1 MFQSNTPLAGI
12 GRFQLKAWNCSP
24 KNKLRAFIVADEC
37 SKGRRM
43 SVLILDNLSYSIA
56 GRLLLDRASLMVD
69 PGRRI
74 GLIGRNGA
82 GKSTLLKLIG
92 GALQPDG
99 GTIRLGNRVR
109 MGYVAQEAPAGVIT
123 PLEVVLTAD
132 AERTALLAA
141 LEDPAMAPERLG
153 EIHDRLMT
161 IGAEA
166 APSRAASILSGL
178 GFSTEWQSRP
188 MSSFSGGWRMRVALA
203 AVLFSEPDLLLLD
216 EPTNHLDLE
225 ATLWLE
231 GYLQKFPGAVLLVS
245 HDRQLLDR
253 AVEAIV
259 HLDGGRLT
267 LTPGG
272 FAEFIR
278 IKTERALQQS
288 RAAEK
293 VAEQRAHM
301 QKFVDRFRAKASK
314 AKQAQSRIK
323 ALERMPQI
331 DAVVEDKA
339 THFSFPS
346 AEPVAP
352 PMLSLDGVDIGY
364 DGKPILAGVS
374 LRLDME
380 DRIAL
385 LGTNGNG
392 KSTLAK
398 LLAGRLAPLRGR
410 EFRTGNLRVGYF
422 AQHQEDD
429 LVMDDTPY
437 DHLSRTLPKATPPQ
451 VRAQAARFGLDAD
464 RVNTKVGAMS
474 GGEKARLLL
483 ALATRD
489 APHLLILDEPTNHL
503 DIDARDALV
512 KALAEFE
519 GAVVLISHDPYLVDL
534 VADRLLLVAGGKV
547 TALEGDLAG
556 YALSVTE
563 GSSSSGG
570 GGRENARKAERND
583 SNGNNK
589 AARAEARSK
598 MAPLRQAAKAAEQKL
613 TKLAAEQAQL
623 ETRLTDPGIYTPAK
637 AKDLADINKRIAAIK
652 RETET
657 AEQAW
662 LMAEAALEEA
672 G

>member
-1 MFQSNTPLAGI
+1 
-12 GRFQLKAWNCSP
+12 
-24 KNKLRAFIVADEC
+24 
-37 SKGRRM
+37 M
-43 SVLILDNLSYSIA
+43 SVLILDSVSYSIA
-56 GRLLLDRASLMVD
+56 GRNLLDHASLMVD

-82 GKSTLLKLIG
+82 GKSTLLKLIAG
-92 GALQPDG
+92 ELQADG
-99 GTIRLGNRVR
+99 GTIRRGARARL
-109 MGYVAQEAPAGVIT
+109 GYVAQEAPGGATT
-123 PLEVVLTAD
+123 PLDVVLLADIERTQLLAD
-132 AERTALLAA
+132 ADNPKTPHDRLA
-141 LEDPAMAPERLG
+141 
-153 EIHDRLMT
+153 EIHDRLLT
-161 IGAEA
+161 IEADA
-166 APSRAASILSGL
+166 APARAAAILSGL
-178 GFSTEWQSRP
+178 GFSTEAQGRP

-203 AVLFSEPDLLLLD
+203 AVLFSAPDLLLLD

-231 GYLQKFPGAVLLVS
+231 SYLGKFPGAVLLVS

-253 AVEAIV
+253 AVEAIA
-259 HLDGGRLT
+259 HLDGGKLT

-278 IKTERALQQS
+278 IKTERALQQG

-293 VAEQRAHM
+293 AAEARAHM

-314 AKQAQSRIK
+314 ARQAQSRIK

-331 DAVVEDKA
+331 ESVVEDKA
-339 THFSFPS
+339 TRFSFP
-346 AEPVAP
+346 EPNKLAP
-352 PMLSLDGVDIGY
+352 PMLSLDNVDIGY
-364 DGKPILAGVS
+364 DGKAVLTGVS

-398 LLAGRLAPLRGR
+398 LLAGRLMPLKGR
-410 EFRTGNLRVGYF
+410 QFRTGNLRVGYF
-422 AQHQEDD
+422 AQHQEED
-429 LVMDDTPY
+429 LIADETPY
-437 DHLSRTLPKATPPQ
+437 QHLSRVLPKATPPQ

-464 RVNTKVGAMS
+464 RVNTKVSAMS

-519 GAVVLISHDPYLVDL
+519 GAVLLISHDPYLVDL

-547 TALEGDLAG
+547 TALEGDLES
-556 YALSVTE
+556 YAASVTE
-563 GSSSSGG
+563 TASPT
-570 GGRENARKAERND
+570 RENNNNRRND
-583 SNGNNK
+583 K
-589 AARAEARSK
+589 KDRAEARSR
-598 MAPLRQAAKAAEQKL
+598 MAPLRQAVKDAEHRLNKLNAERKLLEQKL
-613 TKLAAEQAQL
+613 A
-623 ETRLTDPGIYTPAK
+623 DPGIYAQAK
-637 AKDLADINKRIAAIK
+637 SKDLHYINQRIAAIK
-652 RETET
+652 RETDA
-657 AEQAW
+657 AERDW
-662 LMAEAALEEA
+662 LAAEAALEA
-672 G
+672 AA

>member
-1 MFQSNTPLAGI
+1 
-12 GRFQLKAWNCSP
+12 
-24 KNKLRAFIVADEC
+24 
-37 SKGRRM
+37 M
-43 SVLILDNLSYSIA
+43 SVLILDTLSYSIA
-56 GRLLLDRASLMVD
+56 GRSLLDHASLMVD

-92 GALQPDG
+92 GELQPDG

-109 MGYVAQEAPAGVIT
+109 MGYVAQEAPAGTIT
-123 PLEVVLTAD
+123 PLEVVLAAD

-141 LEDPAMAPERLG
+141 LEDPAVAPERLA
-153 EIHDRLMT
+153 EIHDRLLT

-178 GFSTEWQSRP
+178 GFSSEWQSRP

-231 GYLQKFPGAVLLVS
+231 NYLQKFPGAVLLVS

-272 FAEFIR
+272 FAEFVR
-278 IKTERALQQS
+278 IKTERALQQG

-293 VAEQRAHM
+293 AAEQRAHM

-314 AKQAQSRIK
+314 ARQAQSRIK

-331 DAVVEDKA
+331 EAVVEDKA

-364 DGKPILAGVS
+364 DGKPILTGVS

-398 LLAGRLAPLRGR
+398 LLAGRLAALRGR

-437 DHLSRTLPKATPPQ
+437 DHLSRALPKATPPQ

-547 TALEGDLAG
+547 TALEGDLAA
-556 YALSVTE
+556 YASSVTE
-563 GSSSSGG
+563 GSASNG
-570 GGRENARKAERND
+570 GGRDNSRKAERSD
-583 SNGNNK
+583 SNNNSK

-598 MAPLRQAAKAAEQKL
+598 LAPLRQAVKAAEQKL
-613 TKLAAEQAQL
+613 AKLAAEAALLEKQL
-623 ETRLTDPGIYTPAK
+623 ADPGMYTQAK
-637 AKDLADINKRIAAIK
+637 AKDLAYINKRLAAIK
-652 RETET
+652 RETEA
-657 AEQAW
+657 AEQDW
-662 LMAEAALEEA
+662 LTAEAALEEA